1 MPAQGNVSNL
11 KPVQSKEEARERG
24 RLGGIKSGIAKRAKK
39 NLQQL
44 AKTILETQVNDDKA
58 KGFLH
63 SFGLDEQDQNYQA
76 LMIAKLLN
84 KALKE
89 TDVKA
94 IQTLTTL
101 AGFDG
106 GTLSLAEDTSVETI
120 DAYQKIYIPNNGR
133 DSYDSPYLSPQPG
146 PQTAFMCSPADIII
160 YGGAAGGGKG
170 SPFDELILTPNGYKY
185 NGLLQIGDDVCTP
198 FGTTSKVIGLF
209 PLGKRKVYNVT
220 FIDGASVRVT
230 GDHLWYSKKA
240 KDCSN
245 KWRNRTT
252 DELIELISKGH
263 NILIPLCKPVEFKAR
278 KSLTIKPYTLGVLL
292 GDGSLTA
299 FPCSVTKND
308 NEIFAYIKDDGYDTK
323 VLQTK
328 DRCHTEA
335 IYLSPNERQWLKD
348 IKLNV
353 KSAFK
358 FIPEEYKYASVN
370 ERFSLLQGL
379 MDTDGYADDRGHCT
393 YATTSKRLAE
403 DVQWLCRSLGCK
415 ATITPKA
422 AGYRDKQGNKV
433 QCNISYEVYIQS
445 AHNEKLFRLER
456 KKARC
461 IGKQFNGGR
470 GNVNRRITSIEY
482 IGDDYCQ
489 CIKLEDNRGLY
500 ITKDFIV
507 THNTYA
513 LLMEGLRH
521 KDIAGFNGLV
531 LRKNYTQITSPGG
544 LWEAS
549 NKIYSQVQGAM
560 SKISPVH
567 HWTFAPSGANI
578 RFGHLA
584 SDKELSG
591 WQGSEI
597 CYLAFDELTH
607 FSRHQFLYML
617 SRNRSTCGIRPY
629 VRATCNPDSD
639 SWVAEFIS
647 WWINQDTGY
656 PIYERSGVIRYMCVV
671 NDTIFWGSNP
681 HELAQEHGVNV
692 EECKSVTFIASKLT
706 DNKVLMAKDPSYM
719 ANLKAL
725 AEIDKERLLYGN
737 WKIRPAAG
745 MYFKTEQFTFVDAV
759 PKNIVAYAR
768 SWDLAATEPTPLNPD
783 PDATAGVLM
792 GLLDDGRVIVLDV
805 KRKQIKANDA
815 RNLLRNMAAIDQA
828 KYKFVQIT
836 IPQDPG
842 QAGKAQAQSLVSML
856 AGYSVEI
863 VSPTGSKEVRA
874 TPFASQVQA
883 GNVLILK
890 GEWNDMYLSELES
903 FPESKHDDMV
913 DASSDAFNKLM
924 HATNWGGL
932 TS

>member
-1 MPAQGNVSNL
+1 MPARGNVSNL
-11 KPVQSKEEARERG
+11 RPVRSKDEARKRG
-24 RLGGIKSGIAKRAKK
+24 TVGGKKSGEIRRAKK
-39 NLQQL
+39 NLQQI
-44 AKTILETQVNDDKA
+44 AKTILESQVHDDKA
-58 KGFLH
+58 KSFLH
-63 SFGLDEQDQNYQA
+63 AFGLDEQDQNYQA

-89 TDVKA
+89 SDVNA
-94 IQTLTTL
+94 IRTLVTL
-101 AGFDG
+101 AGADG
-106 GTLSLAEDTSVETI
+106 GILSLAEDASVETI
-120 DAYQKIYIPNNGR
+120 DAYQSIYIPNNGR
-133 DSYDSPYLSPQPG
+133 DTFEPLYLTPQPG
-146 PQTAFMCSPADIII
+146 PQTAFMCSSADIVI
-160 YGGAAGGGKG
+160 YGGAAGGGK
-170 SPFDELILTPNGYKY
+170 
-185 NGLLQIGDDVCTP
+185 
-198 FGTTSKVIGLF
+198 
-209 PLGKRKVYNVT
+209 T
-220 FIDGASVRVT
+220 F
-230 GDHLWYSKKA
+230 
-240 KDCSN
+240 
-245 KWRNRTT
+245 
-252 DELIELISKGH
+252 
-263 NILIPLCKPVEFKAR
+263 
-278 KSLTIKPYTLGVLL
+278 
-292 GDGSLTA
+292 
-299 FPCSVTKND
+299 
-308 NEIFAYIKDDGYDTK
+308 
-323 VLQTK
+323 
-328 DRCHTEA
+328 
-335 IYLSPNERQWLKD
+335 
-348 IKLNV
+348 
-353 KSAFK
+353 
-358 FIPEEYKYASVN
+358 
-370 ERFSLLQGL
+370 
-379 MDTDGYADDRGHCT
+379 
-393 YATTSKRLAE
+393 
-403 DVQWLCRSLGCK
+403 
-415 ATITPKA
+415 
-422 AGYRDKQGNKV
+422 
-433 QCNISYEVYIQS
+433 
-445 AHNEKLFRLER
+445 
-456 KKARC
+456 
-461 IGKQFNGGR
+461 
-470 GNVNRRITSIEY
+470 
-482 IGDDYCQ
+482 
-489 CIKLEDNRGLY
+489 
-500 ITKDFIV
+500 
-507 THNTYA
+507 A
-513 LLMEGLRH
+513 LLLEGLRH
-521 KDIAGFNGLV
+521 KDIAGFSGV
-531 LRKNYTQITSPGG
+531 VFRKNYTQITASGG
-544 LWEAS
+544 LWDAA
-549 NKIYSQVQGAM
+549 NKIYGQVQGARP
-560 SKISPVH
+560 KKTPKL
-567 HWTFAPSGANI
+567 HWFFSPSGARI
-578 RFGHLA
+578 HFAHLER
-584 SDKELSG
+584 DEDLQG

-639 SWVAEFIS
+639 SWVADFIY

-656 PIYERSGVIRYMCVV
+656 PIYERSGVVRYMCVL
-671 NDTIFWGSNP
+671 NDTIYWGSNP
-681 HELAQEHGVNV
+681 HELAKEHGVNV

-745 MYFKTEQFTFVDAV
+745 MYFKTENFTFVDAV

-815 RNLLRNMAAIDQA
+815 RNLLRNMAAIDQG

-924 HATNWGGL
+924 NSRSWGGL

>member
-1 MPAQGNVSNL
+1 MPARGNVSNL

-39 NLQQL
+39 NLQQI
-44 AKTILETQVNDDKA
+44 AKTILETQVQGDNA

-63 SFGLDEQDQNYQA
+63 NFGLDEQDQNYQA

-89 TDVKA
+89 TDVRA
-94 IQTLTTL
+94 IQTLAAL

-133 DSYDSPYLSPQPG
+133 DSYNSPYLSPQPG
-146 PQTAFMCSPADIII
+146 PQTAFMCSPADIVIF
-160 YGGAAGGGKG
+160 GGAAGGGK
-170 SPFDELILTPNGYKY
+170 S
-185 NGLLQIGDDVCTP
+185 
-198 FGTTSKVIGLF
+198 
-209 PLGKRKVYNVT
+209 
-220 FIDGASVRVT
+220 
-230 GDHLWYSKKA
+230 W
-240 KDCSN
+240 
-245 KWRNRTT
+245 
-252 DELIELISKGH
+252 
-263 NILIPLCKPVEFKAR
+263 
-278 KSLTIKPYTLGVLL
+278 
-292 GDGSLTA
+292 
-299 FPCSVTKND
+299 
-308 NEIFAYIKDDGYDTK
+308 
-323 VLQTK
+323 
-328 DRCHTEA
+328 
-335 IYLSPNERQWLKD
+335 
-348 IKLNV
+348 
-353 KSAFK
+353 
-358 FIPEEYKYASVN
+358 
-370 ERFSLLQGL
+370 
-379 MDTDGYADDRGHCT
+379 
-393 YATTSKRLAE
+393 
-403 DVQWLCRSLGCK
+403 
-415 ATITPKA
+415 
-422 AGYRDKQGNKV
+422 
-433 QCNISYEVYIQS
+433 
-445 AHNEKLFRLER
+445 
-456 KKARC
+456 
-461 IGKQFNGGR
+461 
-470 GNVNRRITSIEY
+470 
-482 IGDDYCQ
+482 
-489 CIKLEDNRGLY
+489 
-500 ITKDFIV
+500 
-507 THNTYA
+507 A

-521 KDIAGFNGLV
+521 KDIAGFSGV
-531 LRKNYTQITSPGG
+531 VFRKNYTQITASGG
-544 LWEAS
+544 LWDAAS
-549 NKIYSQVQGAM
+549 KLYGQVQGAKPKKTPKLHWLFTPSNARIHFAHLEREENLM
-560 SKISPVH
+560 S
-567 HWTFAPSGANI
+567 
-578 RFGHLA
+578 
-584 SDKELSG
+584 
-591 WQGSEI
+591 WQGTEI

-639 SWVAEFIS
+639 SWVADFIS

-656 PIYERSGVIRYMCVV
+656 PIYERSGVVRYMCVL
-671 NDTIFWGSNP
+671 NDTIYWGSNP
-681 HELAQEHGVNV
+681 HELAKKHGVNV

-745 MYFKTEQFTFVDAV
+745 MYFKTENFTFVDAI

-792 GLLDDGRVIVLDV
+792 GLLDDGRVIVIDV

-856 AGYSVEI
+856 TGYSVEI

-924 HATNWGGL
+924 NSRSWGGL

>member
-1 MPAQGNVSNL
+1 MAVRGNPDKL
-11 KPVQSKEEARERG
+11 QPVQSKQEARERG
-24 RLGGIKSGIAKRAKK
+24 RQGGIKSGQVRRAKK
-39 NLQQL
+39 SLQQV
-44 AKTILETQVNDDKA
+44 ARTILEAKVTDSKTKA
-58 KGFLH
+58 VLQN
-63 SFGLDEQDQNYQA
+63 FGLGEEDQNYQA
-76 LMIAKLLN
+76 AMIAKLLA
-84 KALKE
+84 KALH
-89 TDVKA
+89 DGDANA
-94 IQTLTTL
+94 IRTLAQL

-133 DSYDSPYLSPQPG
+133 DSYNSPYLTPQPG
-146 PQTAFMCSPADIII
+146 PQTAFMCSPADIVI
-160 YGGAAGGGKG
+160 YGGAAGGGK
-170 SPFDELILTPNGYKY
+170 
-185 NGLLQIGDDVCTP
+185 
-198 FGTTSKVIGLF
+198 
-209 PLGKRKVYNVT
+209 
-220 FIDGASVRVT
+220 
-230 GDHLWYSKKA
+230 
-240 KDCSN
+240 
-245 KWRNRTT
+245 
-252 DELIELISKGH
+252 
-263 NILIPLCKPVEFKAR
+263 
-278 KSLTIKPYTLGVLL
+278 
-292 GDGSLTA
+292 
-299 FPCSVTKND
+299 
-308 NEIFAYIKDDGYDTK
+308 
-323 VLQTK
+323 
-328 DRCHTEA
+328 
-335 IYLSPNERQWLKD
+335 
-348 IKLNV
+348 
-353 KSAFK
+353 
-358 FIPEEYKYASVN
+358 
-370 ERFSLLQGL
+370 
-379 MDTDGYADDRGHCT
+379 
-393 YATTSKRLAE
+393 
-403 DVQWLCRSLGCK
+403 
-415 ATITPKA
+415 
-422 AGYRDKQGNKV
+422 
-433 QCNISYEVYIQS
+433 
-445 AHNEKLFRLER
+445 
-456 KKARC
+456 
-461 IGKQFNGGR
+461 
-470 GNVNRRITSIEY
+470 
-482 IGDDYCQ
+482 
-489 CIKLEDNRGLY
+489 
-500 ITKDFIV
+500 
-507 THNTYA
+507 TYA

-549 NKIYSQVQGAM
+549 NKIYSQVQGAI
-560 SKISPVH
+560 SKTSPVH
-567 HWTFAPSGANI
+567 HWTFALSGANI
-578 RFGHLA
+578 RFGHIA
-584 SDKELSG
+584 SDKDLSG

-617 SRNRSTCGIRPY
+617 SRNRSTCGVRPY

-671 NDTIFWGSNP
+671 NDTIYWGSNP

-745 MYFKTEQFTFVDAV
+745 MYFKTENFTFVDAV
-759 PKNIVAYAR
+759 PKNIIAYAR

-805 KRKQIKANDA
+805 KRKQIKANA
-815 RNLLRNMAAIDQA
+815 VRTLLRNMAAIDQG

-890 GEWNDMYLSELES
+890 GEWNDMYMSELES

-932 TS
+932 TT

>member
-133 DSYDSPYLSPQPG
+133 DSYETAYLSPQPG
-146 PQTAFMCSPADIII
+146 PQTMFMCSAADIII
-160 YGGAAGGGKG
+160 YGGAAGGGK
-170 SPFDELILTPNGYKY
+170 
-185 NGLLQIGDDVCTP
+185 
-198 FGTTSKVIGLF
+198 
-209 PLGKRKVYNVT
+209 
-220 FIDGASVRVT
+220 
-230 GDHLWYSKKA
+230 
-240 KDCSN
+240 
-245 KWRNRTT
+245 
-252 DELIELISKGH
+252 
-263 NILIPLCKPVEFKAR
+263 
-278 KSLTIKPYTLGVLL
+278 
-292 GDGSLTA
+292 
-299 FPCSVTKND
+299 
-308 NEIFAYIKDDGYDTK
+308 
-323 VLQTK
+323 
-328 DRCHTEA
+328 
-335 IYLSPNERQWLKD
+335 
-348 IKLNV
+348 
-353 KSAFK
+353 
-358 FIPEEYKYASVN
+358 
-370 ERFSLLQGL
+370 
-379 MDTDGYADDRGHCT
+379 
-393 YATTSKRLAE
+393 
-403 DVQWLCRSLGCK
+403 
-415 ATITPKA
+415 
-422 AGYRDKQGNKV
+422 
-433 QCNISYEVYIQS
+433 
-445 AHNEKLFRLER
+445 
-456 KKARC
+456 
-461 IGKQFNGGR
+461 
-470 GNVNRRITSIEY
+470 
-482 IGDDYCQ
+482 
-489 CIKLEDNRGLY
+489 
-500 ITKDFIV
+500 
-507 THNTYA
+507 TYA

-521 KDIAGFNGLV
+521 KDIAGFNGLI

-560 SKISPVH
+560 SKMSPVH
-567 HWTFAPSGANI
+567 HWIFAPSGANI

-584 SDKELSG
+584 SDKDLSG

-639 SWVAEFIS
+639 SWVADFIS

-671 NDTIFWGSNP
+671 NDTIYWGSNP

-706 DNKVLMAKDPSYM
+706 DNKILMVKDPSYM

-890 GEWNDMYLSELES
+890 GKWNDMYLSELES

-932 TS
+932 TT

>member
-1 MPAQGNVSNL
+1 MPARGNVSNL
-11 KPVQSKEEARERG
+11 RPVRSKDEARKRG
-24 RLGGIKSGIAKRAKK
+24 TVGGKKSGEIRRAKK
-39 NLQQL
+39 NLQQI
-44 AKTILETQVNDDKA
+44 AKTILESQVHDDKA
-58 KGFLH
+58 KSFLH
-63 SFGLDEQDQNYQA
+63 AFGLDEQDQNYQA

-89 TDVKA
+89 SDVNA
-94 IQTLTTL
+94 IRTLATL
-101 AGFDG
+101 AGADG
-106 GTLSLAEDTSVETI
+106 GILSLAEDASVETI
-120 DAYQKIYIPNNGR
+120 DAYQSIYIPNNGR
-133 DSYDSPYLSPQPG
+133 DTFEPLYLTPQPG
-146 PQTAFMCSPADIII
+146 PQTAFMCSSADIVI
-160 YGGAAGGGKG
+160 YGGAAGGGK
-170 SPFDELILTPNGYKY
+170 
-185 NGLLQIGDDVCTP
+185 
-198 FGTTSKVIGLF
+198 
-209 PLGKRKVYNVT
+209 T
-220 FIDGASVRVT
+220 F
-230 GDHLWYSKKA
+230 
-240 KDCSN
+240 
-245 KWRNRTT
+245 
-252 DELIELISKGH
+252 
-263 NILIPLCKPVEFKAR
+263 
-278 KSLTIKPYTLGVLL
+278 
-292 GDGSLTA
+292 
-299 FPCSVTKND
+299 
-308 NEIFAYIKDDGYDTK
+308 
-323 VLQTK
+323 
-328 DRCHTEA
+328 
-335 IYLSPNERQWLKD
+335 
-348 IKLNV
+348 
-353 KSAFK
+353 
-358 FIPEEYKYASVN
+358 
-370 ERFSLLQGL
+370 
-379 MDTDGYADDRGHCT
+379 
-393 YATTSKRLAE
+393 
-403 DVQWLCRSLGCK
+403 
-415 ATITPKA
+415 
-422 AGYRDKQGNKV
+422 
-433 QCNISYEVYIQS
+433 
-445 AHNEKLFRLER
+445 
-456 KKARC
+456 
-461 IGKQFNGGR
+461 
-470 GNVNRRITSIEY
+470 
-482 IGDDYCQ
+482 
-489 CIKLEDNRGLY
+489 
-500 ITKDFIV
+500 
-507 THNTYA
+507 A
-513 LLMEGLRH
+513 LLLEGLRH
-521 KDIAGFNGLV
+521 KDIAGFSGV
-531 LRKNYTQITSPGG
+531 VFRKNYTQITASGG
-544 LWEAS
+544 LRDAA
-549 NKIYSQVQGAM
+549 NKIYGQVQGA
-560 SKISPVH
+560 KPKKTPKL
-567 HWTFAPSGANI
+567 HWFFSPSGARI
-578 RFGHLA
+578 HFAHLER
-584 SDKELSG
+584 DEDLQG

-639 SWVAEFIS
+639 SWVADFIS

-656 PIYERSGVIRYMCVV
+656 PIYERSGVVRYMCVL
-671 NDTIFWGSNP
+671 NDTIYWGSNP
-681 HELAQEHGVNV
+681 HELAKEYGVNV

-745 MYFKTEQFTFVDAV
+745 MYFKTENFTFVDAV

-815 RNLLRNMAAIDQA
+815 RNLLRNMAAIDQG

-924 HATNWGGL
+924 NSRSWGGL

>member
-1 MPAQGNVSNL
+1 MPARGNVSNL
-11 KPVQSKEEARERG
+11 RPVRSKDEARKRG
-24 RLGGIKSGIAKRAKK
+24 TIGGKKSGEIRRAKK
-39 NLQQL
+39 NLQQI
-44 AKTILETQVNDDKA
+44 AKTILESQVHDDKA
-58 KGFLH
+58 KNFLH
-63 SFGLDEQDQNYQA
+63 AFGLDEQDQNYQA

-89 TDVKA
+89 SDVNA
-94 IQTLTTL
+94 IRTLATL
-101 AGFDG
+101 AGADG
-106 GTLSLAEDTSVETI
+106 GILSLAEDASVETI
-120 DAYQKIYIPNNGR
+120 DAYQSIYIPNNGR
-133 DSYDSPYLSPQPG
+133 DTFEPLYLTPQPG
-146 PQTAFMCSPADIII
+146 PQTAFMCSSADIVI
-160 YGGAAGGGKG
+160 YGGAAGGGK
-170 SPFDELILTPNGYKY
+170 
-185 NGLLQIGDDVCTP
+185 
-198 FGTTSKVIGLF
+198 
-209 PLGKRKVYNVT
+209 T
-220 FIDGASVRVT
+220 F
-230 GDHLWYSKKA
+230 
-240 KDCSN
+240 
-245 KWRNRTT
+245 
-252 DELIELISKGH
+252 
-263 NILIPLCKPVEFKAR
+263 
-278 KSLTIKPYTLGVLL
+278 
-292 GDGSLTA
+292 
-299 FPCSVTKND
+299 
-308 NEIFAYIKDDGYDTK
+308 
-323 VLQTK
+323 
-328 DRCHTEA
+328 
-335 IYLSPNERQWLKD
+335 
-348 IKLNV
+348 
-353 KSAFK
+353 
-358 FIPEEYKYASVN
+358 
-370 ERFSLLQGL
+370 
-379 MDTDGYADDRGHCT
+379 
-393 YATTSKRLAE
+393 
-403 DVQWLCRSLGCK
+403 
-415 ATITPKA
+415 
-422 AGYRDKQGNKV
+422 
-433 QCNISYEVYIQS
+433 
-445 AHNEKLFRLER
+445 
-456 KKARC
+456 
-461 IGKQFNGGR
+461 
-470 GNVNRRITSIEY
+470 
-482 IGDDYCQ
+482 
-489 CIKLEDNRGLY
+489 
-500 ITKDFIV
+500 
-507 THNTYA
+507 A
-513 LLMEGLRH
+513 LLLEGLRH
-521 KDIAGFNGLV
+521 KDIAGFSGV
-531 LRKNYTQITSPGG
+531 VFRKNYTQITASGG
-544 LWEAS
+544 LWDAA
-549 NKIYSQVQGAM
+549 NKIYGQVQGA
-560 SKISPVH
+560 KPKKTPKL
-567 HWTFAPSGANI
+567 HWFFSPSGARI
-578 RFGHLA
+578 HFAHLER
-584 SDKELSG
+584 DEDLQG

-639 SWVAEFIS
+639 SWVANFIS

-656 PIYERSGVIRYMCVV
+656 PIYERSGVVRYMCVL
-671 NDTIFWGSNP
+671 NDTIYWGSNP
-681 HELAQEHGVNV
+681 HELAKEYGVNV

-745 MYFKTEQFTFVDAV
+745 MYFKTENFTFADAV

-815 RNLLRNMAAIDQA
+815 RNLLRNMAAIDQG

-924 HATNWGGL
+924 NSRSWGGL

>member
-1 MPAQGNVSNL
+1 MTGRGNADKL
-11 KPVQSKEEARERG
+11 QPVRSKHEASERG
-24 RLGGIKSGIAKRAKK
+24 RIGGIKSGEARRAKK
-39 NLQQL
+39 SLQQL
-44 AKTILETQVNDDKA
+44 AKSILETQVNDDKA

-146 PQTAFMCSPADIII
+146 PQTAFMCSPADIVIF
-160 YGGAAGGGKG
+160 GGAAGGGK
-170 SPFDELILTPNGYKY
+170 S
-185 NGLLQIGDDVCTP
+185 
-198 FGTTSKVIGLF
+198 
-209 PLGKRKVYNVT
+209 
-220 FIDGASVRVT
+220 
-230 GDHLWYSKKA
+230 
-240 KDCSN
+240 
-245 KWRNRTT
+245 
-252 DELIELISKGH
+252 
-263 NILIPLCKPVEFKAR
+263 
-278 KSLTIKPYTLGVLL
+278 
-292 GDGSLTA
+292 
-299 FPCSVTKND
+299 
-308 NEIFAYIKDDGYDTK
+308 
-323 VLQTK
+323 
-328 DRCHTEA
+328 
-335 IYLSPNERQWLKD
+335 
-348 IKLNV
+348 
-353 KSAFK
+353 
-358 FIPEEYKYASVN
+358 
-370 ERFSLLQGL
+370 
-379 MDTDGYADDRGHCT
+379 
-393 YATTSKRLAE
+393 
-403 DVQWLCRSLGCK
+403 
-415 ATITPKA
+415 
-422 AGYRDKQGNKV
+422 
-433 QCNISYEVYIQS
+433 
-445 AHNEKLFRLER
+445 
-456 KKARC
+456 
-461 IGKQFNGGR
+461 
-470 GNVNRRITSIEY
+470 
-482 IGDDYCQ
+482 
-489 CIKLEDNRGLY
+489 
-500 ITKDFIV
+500 
-507 THNTYA
+507 YA

-521 KDIAGFNGLV
+521 KDIAGFSGV
-531 LRKNYTQITSPGG
+531 VFRKNYTQITASGG
-544 LWEAS
+544 LWDAAS
-549 NKIYSQVQGAM
+549 KLYSQVQGAKPKKTPKLHWLFTPSNARMHFAHLEREEDLM
-560 SKISPVH
+560 S
-567 HWTFAPSGANI
+567 
-578 RFGHLA
+578 
-584 SDKELSG
+584 
-591 WQGSEI
+591 WQGTEI

-639 SWVAEFIS
+639 SWVADFIS

-671 NDTIFWGSNP
+671 NDTIYWGSNP

-706 DNKVLMAKDPSYM
+706 DNKILMVKDPSYM

-759 PKNIVAYAR
+759 PKNIVTYAR

-932 TS
+932 TT

>member
-106 GTLSLAEDTSVETI
+106 GTLPLAEDTSVETI

-133 DSYDSPYLSPQPG
+133 DSYDSPYLTPQPG
-146 PQTAFMCSPADIII
+146 PQTAFMCSPADIVI
-160 YGGAAGGGKG
+160 YGGAAGGGK
-170 SPFDELILTPNGYKY
+170 S
-185 NGLLQIGDDVCTP
+185 
-198 FGTTSKVIGLF
+198 
-209 PLGKRKVYNVT
+209 
-220 FIDGASVRVT
+220 
-230 GDHLWYSKKA
+230 W
-240 KDCSN
+240 
-245 KWRNRTT
+245 
-252 DELIELISKGH
+252 
-263 NILIPLCKPVEFKAR
+263 
-278 KSLTIKPYTLGVLL
+278 
-292 GDGSLTA
+292 
-299 FPCSVTKND
+299 
-308 NEIFAYIKDDGYDTK
+308 
-323 VLQTK
+323 
-328 DRCHTEA
+328 
-335 IYLSPNERQWLKD
+335 
-348 IKLNV
+348 
-353 KSAFK
+353 
-358 FIPEEYKYASVN
+358 
-370 ERFSLLQGL
+370 
-379 MDTDGYADDRGHCT
+379 
-393 YATTSKRLAE
+393 
-403 DVQWLCRSLGCK
+403 
-415 ATITPKA
+415 
-422 AGYRDKQGNKV
+422 
-433 QCNISYEVYIQS
+433 
-445 AHNEKLFRLER
+445 
-456 KKARC
+456 
-461 IGKQFNGGR
+461 
-470 GNVNRRITSIEY
+470 
-482 IGDDYCQ
+482 
-489 CIKLEDNRGLY
+489 
-500 ITKDFIV
+500 
-507 THNTYA
+507 A

-521 KDIAGFNGLV
+521 KDIAGFNGV
-531 LRKNYTQITSPGG
+531 IFRKNYTQITASGG

-549 NKIYSQVQGAM
+549 QKIYGLVQGANAKKTPKLHWYFTPSNARINFAHLEREEDLM
-560 SKISPVH
+560 S
-567 HWTFAPSGANI
+567 
-578 RFGHLA
+578 
-584 SDKELSG
+584 
-591 WQGSEI
+591 WQGTEI

-639 SWVAEFIS
+639 SWVADFIS

-656 PIYERSGVIRYMCVV
+656 PIYERSGVVRYMCVV

-725 AEIDKERLLYGN
+725 AEVDKERLLYGN

-745 MYFKTEQFTFVDAV
+745 MYFKTENFTFVDAV

-815 RNLLRNMAAIDQA
+815 RNLLRNMAAIDQG

-932 TS
+932 TT

>member
-1 MPAQGNVSNL
+1 MTGRGNADKL
-11 KPVQSKEEARERG
+11 QPVRSKHEASERG
-24 RLGGIKSGIAKRAKK
+24 RIGGIKSGEARRAKK
-39 NLQQL
+39 SLQQL
-44 AKTILETQVNDDKA
+44 AKSILETQVNDDKA

-106 GTLSLAEDTSVETI
+106 GTLPLAEDTSVETI

-133 DSYDSPYLSPQPG
+133 DSYDSPYLTPQPG
-146 PQTAFMCSPADIII
+146 PQTAFMCSPADIVIF
-160 YGGAAGGGKG
+160 GGAAGGGK
-170 SPFDELILTPNGYKY
+170 S
-185 NGLLQIGDDVCTP
+185 
-198 FGTTSKVIGLF
+198 
-209 PLGKRKVYNVT
+209 
-220 FIDGASVRVT
+220 
-230 GDHLWYSKKA
+230 
-240 KDCSN
+240 
-245 KWRNRTT
+245 
-252 DELIELISKGH
+252 
-263 NILIPLCKPVEFKAR
+263 
-278 KSLTIKPYTLGVLL
+278 
-292 GDGSLTA
+292 
-299 FPCSVTKND
+299 
-308 NEIFAYIKDDGYDTK
+308 
-323 VLQTK
+323 
-328 DRCHTEA
+328 
-335 IYLSPNERQWLKD
+335 
-348 IKLNV
+348 
-353 KSAFK
+353 
-358 FIPEEYKYASVN
+358 
-370 ERFSLLQGL
+370 
-379 MDTDGYADDRGHCT
+379 
-393 YATTSKRLAE
+393 
-403 DVQWLCRSLGCK
+403 
-415 ATITPKA
+415 
-422 AGYRDKQGNKV
+422 
-433 QCNISYEVYIQS
+433 
-445 AHNEKLFRLER
+445 
-456 KKARC
+456 
-461 IGKQFNGGR
+461 
-470 GNVNRRITSIEY
+470 
-482 IGDDYCQ
+482 
-489 CIKLEDNRGLY
+489 
-500 ITKDFIV
+500 
-507 THNTYA
+507 YA

-521 KDIAGFNGLV
+521 KDIAGFSGV
-531 LRKNYTQITSPGG
+531 VFRKNYTQITASGG
-544 LWEAS
+544 LWDAAS
-549 NKIYSQVQGAM
+549 KLYSQVQGAKPKKTPKLHWLFTPSNARMHFAHLEREEDLM
-560 SKISPVH
+560 S
-567 HWTFAPSGANI
+567 
-578 RFGHLA
+578 
-584 SDKELSG
+584 
-591 WQGSEI
+591 WQGTEI

-639 SWVAEFIS
+639 SWVADFIS

-681 HELAQEHGVNV
+681 HELAQEHRVNV

-745 MYFKTEQFTFVDAV
+745 MYFKTEQFTFVDTV

-932 TS
+932 TT

>member
-11 KPVQSKEEARERG
+11 QPVRTKEEARERG
-24 RLGGIKSGIAKRAKK
+24 RIGGIKSGEAKRAKK
-39 NLQQL
+39 NLQQI
-44 AKTILETQVNDDKA
+44 AKTILEAQV
-58 KGFLH
+58 KGKDAQQFLH
-63 SFGLDEQDQNYQA
+63 NFGLDEQDSNYQA

-84 KALKE
+84 KALTE
-89 TDVKA
+89 TDVNA
-94 IQTLTTL
+94 IRTL
-101 AGFDG
+101 AQIAGIDG
-106 GTLSLAEDTSVETI
+106 GTVSLADDTSVDTI
-120 DAYQKIYIPNNGR
+120 DIYQKIYIPNNGR
-133 DSYDSPYLSPQPG
+133 DSYETAYLSPQPG
-146 PQTAFMCSPADIII
+146 PQTMFMCSSADIII
-160 YGGAAGGGKG
+160 YGGAAGGGK
-170 SPFDELILTPNGYKY
+170 
-185 NGLLQIGDDVCTP
+185 
-198 FGTTSKVIGLF
+198 
-209 PLGKRKVYNVT
+209 
-220 FIDGASVRVT
+220 
-230 GDHLWYSKKA
+230 
-240 KDCSN
+240 
-245 KWRNRTT
+245 
-252 DELIELISKGH
+252 
-263 NILIPLCKPVEFKAR
+263 
-278 KSLTIKPYTLGVLL
+278 
-292 GDGSLTA
+292 
-299 FPCSVTKND
+299 
-308 NEIFAYIKDDGYDTK
+308 
-323 VLQTK
+323 
-328 DRCHTEA
+328 
-335 IYLSPNERQWLKD
+335 
-348 IKLNV
+348 
-353 KSAFK
+353 
-358 FIPEEYKYASVN
+358 
-370 ERFSLLQGL
+370 
-379 MDTDGYADDRGHCT
+379 
-393 YATTSKRLAE
+393 
-403 DVQWLCRSLGCK
+403 
-415 ATITPKA
+415 
-422 AGYRDKQGNKV
+422 
-433 QCNISYEVYIQS
+433 
-445 AHNEKLFRLER
+445 
-456 KKARC
+456 
-461 IGKQFNGGR
+461 
-470 GNVNRRITSIEY
+470 
-482 IGDDYCQ
+482 
-489 CIKLEDNRGLY
+489 
-500 ITKDFIV
+500 
-507 THNTYA
+507 TYA

-549 NKIYSQVQGAM
+549 NKIYSRVQGAS
-560 SKISPVH
+560 SKMSPVH

-584 SDKELSG
+584 SDKDLSG

-639 SWVAEFIS
+639 SWVADFIS
-647 WWINQDTGY
+647 WWINQETGY
-656 PIYERSGVIRYMCVV
+656 PIYERSGVVRYMCVL
-671 NDTIFWGSNP
+671 NDTIYWGSNP
-681 HELAQEHGVNV
+681 HELAKEYGVNV

-725 AEIDKERLLYGN
+725 VEIDKERLLYGN

-745 MYFKTEQFTFVDAV
+745 MYFKTENFTFVDAV

-815 RNLLRNMAAIDQA
+815 RNLLRNMAAIDQG

-924 HATNWGGL
+924 NSRSWGGL

>member
-11 KPVQSKEEARERG
+11 QPVRTKEEARERG
-24 RLGGIKSGIAKRAKK
+24 RIGGIKSGEAKRAKK
-39 NLQQL
+39 NLQQI
-44 AKTILETQVNDDKA
+44 AKTILEAQVHDDKA
-58 KGFLH
+58 KSFLH
-63 SFGLDEQDQNYQA
+63 AFGLDEQDQNYQA

-89 TDVKA
+89 SDVNA
-94 IQTLTTL
+94 IRTLATL
-101 AGFDG
+101 AGADG
-106 GTLSLAEDTSVETI
+106 GILSLAEDASVETI
-120 DAYQKIYIPNNGR
+120 DAYQSIYIPNNGR
-133 DSYDSPYLSPQPG
+133 DTFEPLYLTPQPG
-146 PQTAFMCSPADIII
+146 PQTAFMCSSADIVI
-160 YGGAAGGGKG
+160 YGGAAGGGK
-170 SPFDELILTPNGYKY
+170 
-185 NGLLQIGDDVCTP
+185 
-198 FGTTSKVIGLF
+198 
-209 PLGKRKVYNVT
+209 T
-220 FIDGASVRVT
+220 F
-230 GDHLWYSKKA
+230 
-240 KDCSN
+240 
-245 KWRNRTT
+245 
-252 DELIELISKGH
+252 
-263 NILIPLCKPVEFKAR
+263 
-278 KSLTIKPYTLGVLL
+278 
-292 GDGSLTA
+292 
-299 FPCSVTKND
+299 
-308 NEIFAYIKDDGYDTK
+308 
-323 VLQTK
+323 
-328 DRCHTEA
+328 
-335 IYLSPNERQWLKD
+335 
-348 IKLNV
+348 
-353 KSAFK
+353 
-358 FIPEEYKYASVN
+358 
-370 ERFSLLQGL
+370 
-379 MDTDGYADDRGHCT
+379 
-393 YATTSKRLAE
+393 
-403 DVQWLCRSLGCK
+403 
-415 ATITPKA
+415 
-422 AGYRDKQGNKV
+422 
-433 QCNISYEVYIQS
+433 
-445 AHNEKLFRLER
+445 
-456 KKARC
+456 
-461 IGKQFNGGR
+461 
-470 GNVNRRITSIEY
+470 
-482 IGDDYCQ
+482 
-489 CIKLEDNRGLY
+489 
-500 ITKDFIV
+500 
-507 THNTYA
+507 A
-513 LLMEGLRH
+513 LLLEGLRH
-521 KDIAGFNGLV
+521 KDIAGFSGV
-531 LRKNYTQITSPGG
+531 VFRKNYTQITASGG
-544 LWEAS
+544 LWDAA
-549 NKIYSQVQGAM
+549 NKIYGQVQGARP
-560 SKISPVH
+560 KKTPKL
-567 HWTFAPSGANI
+567 HWFFSPSGARI
-578 RFGHLA
+578 HFAHLER
-584 SDKELSG
+584 DEDLQG

-639 SWVAEFIS
+639 SWVADFIS

-656 PIYERSGVIRYMCVV
+656 PIYERSGVVRYMCVL
-671 NDTIFWGSNP
+671 NDTIYWGSNP
-681 HELAQEHGVNV
+681 HELAKEHGVNV

-745 MYFKTEQFTFVDAV
+745 MYFKTENFTFVDAV

-815 RNLLRNMAAIDQA
+815 RNLLRNMAAIDQG

-924 HATNWGGL
+924 NSRSWGGL

>member
-58 KGFLH
+58 KNFLH
-63 SFGLDEQDQNYQA
+63 AFGLDEQDQNYQA

-101 AGFDG
+101 AGVDG
-106 GTLSLAEDTSVETI
+106 GTLSLAEDASVETI

-133 DSYDSPYLSPQPG
+133 DSYDSPYLTPQPG
-146 PQTAFMCSPADIII
+146 PQTAFMCSPADIVI
-160 YGGAAGGGKG
+160 YGGAAGGGK
-170 SPFDELILTPNGYKY
+170 S
-185 NGLLQIGDDVCTP
+185 
-198 FGTTSKVIGLF
+198 
-209 PLGKRKVYNVT
+209 
-220 FIDGASVRVT
+220 
-230 GDHLWYSKKA
+230 W
-240 KDCSN
+240 
-245 KWRNRTT
+245 
-252 DELIELISKGH
+252 
-263 NILIPLCKPVEFKAR
+263 
-278 KSLTIKPYTLGVLL
+278 
-292 GDGSLTA
+292 
-299 FPCSVTKND
+299 
-308 NEIFAYIKDDGYDTK
+308 
-323 VLQTK
+323 
-328 DRCHTEA
+328 
-335 IYLSPNERQWLKD
+335 
-348 IKLNV
+348 
-353 KSAFK
+353 
-358 FIPEEYKYASVN
+358 
-370 ERFSLLQGL
+370 
-379 MDTDGYADDRGHCT
+379 
-393 YATTSKRLAE
+393 
-403 DVQWLCRSLGCK
+403 
-415 ATITPKA
+415 
-422 AGYRDKQGNKV
+422 
-433 QCNISYEVYIQS
+433 
-445 AHNEKLFRLER
+445 
-456 KKARC
+456 
-461 IGKQFNGGR
+461 
-470 GNVNRRITSIEY
+470 
-482 IGDDYCQ
+482 
-489 CIKLEDNRGLY
+489 
-500 ITKDFIV
+500 
-507 THNTYA
+507 A

-521 KDIAGFNGLV
+521 KDIAGFNGV
-531 LRKNYTQITSPGG
+531 IFRKNYTQITASGG

-549 NKIYSQVQGAM
+549 QKIYGLVQGANAKKTPKLHWYFTPSNARINFAHLEREEDLM
-560 SKISPVH
+560 S
-567 HWTFAPSGANI
+567 
-578 RFGHLA
+578 
-584 SDKELSG
+584 
-591 WQGSEI
+591 WQGTEI

-639 SWVAEFIS
+639 SWVADFIS

-656 PIYERSGVIRYMCVV
+656 PIYERSGVVRYMCVV

-725 AEIDKERLLYGN
+725 AEVDKERLLYGN

-745 MYFKTEQFTFVDAV
+745 MYFKTEQFIFVDVV

-815 RNLLRNMAAIDQA
+815 RNLLRNMAAIDQG

-890 GEWNDMYLSELES
+890 GKWNDMYLSELES

-932 TS
+932 TT

>member
-89 TDVKA
+89 TDVRA

-101 AGFDG
+101 AGLDG

-146 PQTAFMCSPADIII
+146 PQTAFMCSPADIVIF
-160 YGGAAGGGKG
+160 GGAAGGGK
-170 SPFDELILTPNGYKY
+170 S
-185 NGLLQIGDDVCTP
+185 
-198 FGTTSKVIGLF
+198 
-209 PLGKRKVYNVT
+209 
-220 FIDGASVRVT
+220 
-230 GDHLWYSKKA
+230 
-240 KDCSN
+240 
-245 KWRNRTT
+245 
-252 DELIELISKGH
+252 
-263 NILIPLCKPVEFKAR
+263 
-278 KSLTIKPYTLGVLL
+278 
-292 GDGSLTA
+292 
-299 FPCSVTKND
+299 
-308 NEIFAYIKDDGYDTK
+308 
-323 VLQTK
+323 
-328 DRCHTEA
+328 
-335 IYLSPNERQWLKD
+335 
-348 IKLNV
+348 
-353 KSAFK
+353 
-358 FIPEEYKYASVN
+358 
-370 ERFSLLQGL
+370 
-379 MDTDGYADDRGHCT
+379 
-393 YATTSKRLAE
+393 
-403 DVQWLCRSLGCK
+403 
-415 ATITPKA
+415 
-422 AGYRDKQGNKV
+422 
-433 QCNISYEVYIQS
+433 
-445 AHNEKLFRLER
+445 
-456 KKARC
+456 
-461 IGKQFNGGR
+461 
-470 GNVNRRITSIEY
+470 
-482 IGDDYCQ
+482 
-489 CIKLEDNRGLY
+489 
-500 ITKDFIV
+500 
-507 THNTYA
+507 YA

-521 KDIAGFNGLV
+521 KDIAGFSGV
-531 LRKNYTQITSPGG
+531 VFRKNYTQITASGG
-544 LWEAS
+544 LWDAAS
-549 NKIYSQVQGAM
+549 KLYSQVQGAKPKKTPKLHWLFSPSNARMHFAHLEREEDLM
-560 SKISPVH
+560 S
-567 HWTFAPSGANI
+567 
-578 RFGHLA
+578 
-584 SDKELSG
+584 
-591 WQGSEI
+591 WQGTEI

-671 NDTIFWGSNP
+671 NDTIYWGSNP

-759 PKNIVAYAR
+759 PKNIIAYAR

-815 RNLLRNMAAIDQA
+815 RNLLRNMAAIDQG

-890 GEWNDMYLSELES
+890 GEWNDMYLAELES

-932 TS
+932 TT

>member
-1 MPAQGNVSNL
+1 MVVRGNPN
-11 KPVQSKEEARERG
+11 KIQPIRTTQEARERG
-24 RLGGIKSGIAKRAKK
+24 RNGGIKSGIARRAKK
-39 NLQQL
+39 SLQQL

-63 SFGLDEQDQNYQA
+63 NFGLDEQDQNYQA

-146 PQTAFMCSPADIII
+146 PQTMFMCSSADIII
-160 YGGAAGGGKG
+160 YGGAAGGGK
-170 SPFDELILTPNGYKY
+170 
-185 NGLLQIGDDVCTP
+185 
-198 FGTTSKVIGLF
+198 
-209 PLGKRKVYNVT
+209 
-220 FIDGASVRVT
+220 
-230 GDHLWYSKKA
+230 
-240 KDCSN
+240 
-245 KWRNRTT
+245 
-252 DELIELISKGH
+252 
-263 NILIPLCKPVEFKAR
+263 
-278 KSLTIKPYTLGVLL
+278 
-292 GDGSLTA
+292 
-299 FPCSVTKND
+299 
-308 NEIFAYIKDDGYDTK
+308 
-323 VLQTK
+323 
-328 DRCHTEA
+328 
-335 IYLSPNERQWLKD
+335 
-348 IKLNV
+348 
-353 KSAFK
+353 
-358 FIPEEYKYASVN
+358 
-370 ERFSLLQGL
+370 
-379 MDTDGYADDRGHCT
+379 
-393 YATTSKRLAE
+393 
-403 DVQWLCRSLGCK
+403 
-415 ATITPKA
+415 
-422 AGYRDKQGNKV
+422 
-433 QCNISYEVYIQS
+433 
-445 AHNEKLFRLER
+445 
-456 KKARC
+456 
-461 IGKQFNGGR
+461 
-470 GNVNRRITSIEY
+470 
-482 IGDDYCQ
+482 
-489 CIKLEDNRGLY
+489 
-500 ITKDFIV
+500 
-507 THNTYA
+507 TYA

-531 LRKNYTQITSPGG
+531 LRKNYKQITSPGG

-584 SDKELSG
+584 SDGDLSG

-671 NDTIFWGSNP
+671 NDTIYWGRNP

-745 MYFKTEQFTFVDAV
+745 MYFKTEQFTFVNAI
-759 PKNIVAYAR
+759 PKNIIAYAR

-932 TS
+932 TT

>member
-1 MPAQGNVSNL
+1 MVVRGNPN
-11 KPVQSKEEARERG
+11 KIQPIRTTQEARERG
-24 RLGGIKSGIAKRAKK
+24 KNGGIKSGIARRAKK
-39 NLQQL
+39 SLQQL
-44 AKTILETQVNDDKA
+44 AKSILETQVNDDKA

-106 GTLSLAEDTSVETI
+106 GTLPLAEDTSVETI

-133 DSYDSPYLSPQPG
+133 DSYDSPYLTPQPG
-146 PQTAFMCSPADIII
+146 PQTAFMCSPADIVI
-160 YGGAAGGGKG
+160 YGGAAGGGK
-170 SPFDELILTPNGYKY
+170 S
-185 NGLLQIGDDVCTP
+185 
-198 FGTTSKVIGLF
+198 
-209 PLGKRKVYNVT
+209 
-220 FIDGASVRVT
+220 
-230 GDHLWYSKKA
+230 W
-240 KDCSN
+240 
-245 KWRNRTT
+245 
-252 DELIELISKGH
+252 
-263 NILIPLCKPVEFKAR
+263 
-278 KSLTIKPYTLGVLL
+278 
-292 GDGSLTA
+292 
-299 FPCSVTKND
+299 
-308 NEIFAYIKDDGYDTK
+308 
-323 VLQTK
+323 
-328 DRCHTEA
+328 
-335 IYLSPNERQWLKD
+335 
-348 IKLNV
+348 
-353 KSAFK
+353 
-358 FIPEEYKYASVN
+358 
-370 ERFSLLQGL
+370 
-379 MDTDGYADDRGHCT
+379 
-393 YATTSKRLAE
+393 
-403 DVQWLCRSLGCK
+403 
-415 ATITPKA
+415 
-422 AGYRDKQGNKV
+422 
-433 QCNISYEVYIQS
+433 
-445 AHNEKLFRLER
+445 
-456 KKARC
+456 
-461 IGKQFNGGR
+461 
-470 GNVNRRITSIEY
+470 
-482 IGDDYCQ
+482 
-489 CIKLEDNRGLY
+489 
-500 ITKDFIV
+500 
-507 THNTYA
+507 A

-521 KDIAGFNGLV
+521 KDIAGFNGV
-531 LRKNYTQITSPGG
+531 IFRKNYTQITASGG

-549 NKIYSQVQGAM
+549 QKIYGLVQGANAKKTPKLHWYFTPSNARINFAHLEREEDLM
-560 SKISPVH
+560 S
-567 HWTFAPSGANI
+567 
-578 RFGHLA
+578 
-584 SDKELSG
+584 
-591 WQGSEI
+591 WQGTEI

-617 SRNRSTCGIRPY
+617 SRNRSTCGVRPY

-639 SWVAEFIS
+639 SWVADFIS

-671 NDTIFWGSNP
+671 NDTIYWGSNP

-745 MYFKTEQFTFVDAV
+745 MYFKMEQFTFVDAV

-883 GNVLILK
+883 GNVIILK

-913 DASSDAFNKLM
+913 DGSSDAFNKLM

-932 TS
+932 TT

>member
-1 MPAQGNVSNL
+1 MVVRGNPN
-11 KPVQSKEEARERG
+11 KIQPIRTTQEARERG
-24 RLGGIKSGIAKRAKK
+24 RNGGIKSGIARRAKK
-39 NLQQL
+39 SLQQL

-63 SFGLDEQDQNYQA
+63 NFGLDEQDQNYQA

-89 TDVKA
+89 TDVRA

-133 DSYDSPYLSPQPG
+133 DSYDSPYLTPQPG
-146 PQTAFMCSPADIII
+146 PQTAFMCSPADIVIF
-160 YGGAAGGGKG
+160 GGAAGGGK
-170 SPFDELILTPNGYKY
+170 S
-185 NGLLQIGDDVCTP
+185 
-198 FGTTSKVIGLF
+198 
-209 PLGKRKVYNVT
+209 
-220 FIDGASVRVT
+220 
-230 GDHLWYSKKA
+230 
-240 KDCSN
+240 
-245 KWRNRTT
+245 
-252 DELIELISKGH
+252 
-263 NILIPLCKPVEFKAR
+263 
-278 KSLTIKPYTLGVLL
+278 
-292 GDGSLTA
+292 
-299 FPCSVTKND
+299 
-308 NEIFAYIKDDGYDTK
+308 
-323 VLQTK
+323 
-328 DRCHTEA
+328 
-335 IYLSPNERQWLKD
+335 
-348 IKLNV
+348 
-353 KSAFK
+353 
-358 FIPEEYKYASVN
+358 
-370 ERFSLLQGL
+370 
-379 MDTDGYADDRGHCT
+379 
-393 YATTSKRLAE
+393 
-403 DVQWLCRSLGCK
+403 
-415 ATITPKA
+415 
-422 AGYRDKQGNKV
+422 
-433 QCNISYEVYIQS
+433 
-445 AHNEKLFRLER
+445 
-456 KKARC
+456 
-461 IGKQFNGGR
+461 
-470 GNVNRRITSIEY
+470 
-482 IGDDYCQ
+482 
-489 CIKLEDNRGLY
+489 
-500 ITKDFIV
+500 
-507 THNTYA
+507 YA

-521 KDIAGFNGLV
+521 KDIAGFSGV
-531 LRKNYTQITSPGG
+531 VFRKNYTQITASGG
-544 LWEAS
+544 LWDAAG
-549 NKIYSQVQGAM
+549 KLYGQVQGAKPKKTPKLHWLFSPSNARIHFAHLEREEDLM
-560 SKISPVH
+560 S
-567 HWTFAPSGANI
+567 
-578 RFGHLA
+578 
-584 SDKELSG
+584 
-591 WQGSEI
+591 WQGTEI

-639 SWVAEFIS
+639 SWVADFIS

-656 PIYERSGVIRYMCVV
+656 PIYERSGVVRYMCVV

-725 AEIDKERLLYGN
+725 AEVDKERLLYGN

-745 MYFKTEQFTFVDAV
+745 MYFKTENFTFVDAV

-815 RNLLRNMAAIDQA
+815 RNLLRNMAAIDQG

-890 GEWNDMYLSELES
+890 GEWNDMYMSELES

-932 TS
+932 TT

>member
-1 MPAQGNVSNL
+1 MTGRGNADKL
-11 KPVQSKEEARERG
+11 QPVRSKHEASERG
-24 RLGGIKSGIAKRAKK
+24 RIGGIKSGEARRAKK
-39 NLQQL
+39 SLQQL

-146 PQTAFMCSPADIII
+146 PQTAFMCSPADIVIF
-160 YGGAAGGGKG
+160 GGAAGGGK
-170 SPFDELILTPNGYKY
+170 S
-185 NGLLQIGDDVCTP
+185 
-198 FGTTSKVIGLF
+198 
-209 PLGKRKVYNVT
+209 
-220 FIDGASVRVT
+220 
-230 GDHLWYSKKA
+230 
-240 KDCSN
+240 
-245 KWRNRTT
+245 
-252 DELIELISKGH
+252 
-263 NILIPLCKPVEFKAR
+263 
-278 KSLTIKPYTLGVLL
+278 
-292 GDGSLTA
+292 
-299 FPCSVTKND
+299 
-308 NEIFAYIKDDGYDTK
+308 
-323 VLQTK
+323 
-328 DRCHTEA
+328 
-335 IYLSPNERQWLKD
+335 
-348 IKLNV
+348 
-353 KSAFK
+353 
-358 FIPEEYKYASVN
+358 
-370 ERFSLLQGL
+370 
-379 MDTDGYADDRGHCT
+379 
-393 YATTSKRLAE
+393 
-403 DVQWLCRSLGCK
+403 
-415 ATITPKA
+415 
-422 AGYRDKQGNKV
+422 
-433 QCNISYEVYIQS
+433 
-445 AHNEKLFRLER
+445 
-456 KKARC
+456 
-461 IGKQFNGGR
+461 
-470 GNVNRRITSIEY
+470 
-482 IGDDYCQ
+482 
-489 CIKLEDNRGLY
+489 
-500 ITKDFIV
+500 
-507 THNTYA
+507 YA

-521 KDIAGFNGLV
+521 KDIAGFSGV
-531 LRKNYTQITSPGG
+531 VFRKNYTQITASGG
-544 LWEAS
+544 LWDAAS
-549 NKIYSQVQGAM
+549 KLYSQVQGAKPKKTPKLHWLFTPSNARMHFAHLEREEDLM
-560 SKISPVH
+560 S
-567 HWTFAPSGANI
+567 
-578 RFGHLA
+578 
-584 SDKELSG
+584 
-591 WQGSEI
+591 WQGTEI

-671 NDTIFWGSNP
+671 NDTIYWGSNP

-706 DNKVLMAKDPSYM
+706 DNKVLMAKNPSYM

-725 AEIDKERLLYGN
+725 AEVDKERLLYGN

-745 MYFKTEQFTFVDAV
+745 MYFKTEQFIFVDAV

-805 KRKQIKANDA
+805 KRKQIKANDT
-815 RNLLRNMAAIDQA
+815 RNLLRNMAAIDQG

-932 TS
+932 TN

>member
-1 MPAQGNVSNL
+1 MVVRGNPN
-11 KPVQSKEEARERG
+11 KIQPIRTTQEARERG
-24 RLGGIKSGIAKRAKK
+24 KNGGIKSGIARRAKK
-39 NLQQL
+39 SLQQL
-44 AKTILETQVNDDKA
+44 AKSILETQVNDDKA

-106 GTLSLAEDTSVETI
+106 GTLPLAEDTSVETI

-133 DSYDSPYLSPQPG
+133 DSYDSPYLTPQPG
-146 PQTAFMCSPADIII
+146 PQTAFMCSPADIVI
-160 YGGAAGGGKG
+160 YGGAAGGGK
-170 SPFDELILTPNGYKY
+170 S
-185 NGLLQIGDDVCTP
+185 
-198 FGTTSKVIGLF
+198 
-209 PLGKRKVYNVT
+209 
-220 FIDGASVRVT
+220 
-230 GDHLWYSKKA
+230 W
-240 KDCSN
+240 
-245 KWRNRTT
+245 
-252 DELIELISKGH
+252 
-263 NILIPLCKPVEFKAR
+263 
-278 KSLTIKPYTLGVLL
+278 
-292 GDGSLTA
+292 
-299 FPCSVTKND
+299 
-308 NEIFAYIKDDGYDTK
+308 
-323 VLQTK
+323 
-328 DRCHTEA
+328 
-335 IYLSPNERQWLKD
+335 
-348 IKLNV
+348 
-353 KSAFK
+353 
-358 FIPEEYKYASVN
+358 
-370 ERFSLLQGL
+370 
-379 MDTDGYADDRGHCT
+379 
-393 YATTSKRLAE
+393 
-403 DVQWLCRSLGCK
+403 
-415 ATITPKA
+415 
-422 AGYRDKQGNKV
+422 
-433 QCNISYEVYIQS
+433 
-445 AHNEKLFRLER
+445 
-456 KKARC
+456 
-461 IGKQFNGGR
+461 
-470 GNVNRRITSIEY
+470 
-482 IGDDYCQ
+482 
-489 CIKLEDNRGLY
+489 
-500 ITKDFIV
+500 
-507 THNTYA
+507 A

-521 KDIAGFNGLV
+521 KDIAGFNGV
-531 LRKNYTQITSPGG
+531 IFRKNYTQITASGG

-549 NKIYSQVQGAM
+549 QKIYGLVQGANAKKTPKLHWYFTPSNARINFAHLEREEDLM
-560 SKISPVH
+560 S
-567 HWTFAPSGANI
+567 
-578 RFGHLA
+578 
-584 SDKELSG
+584 
-591 WQGSEI
+591 WQGTEI

-617 SRNRSTCGIRPY
+617 SRNRSTCGVRPY

-639 SWVAEFIS
+639 SWVADFIS

-656 PIYERSGVIRYMCVV
+656 PIYERSGVVRYMCVV

-725 AEIDKERLLYGN
+725 AEVDKERLLYGN

-745 MYFKTEQFTFVDAV
+745 MYFKTENFTFVDAV

-805 KRKQIKANDA
+805 KRKQIKANA
-815 RNLLRNMAAIDQA
+815 VRTLLRNMAAIDQG

-890 GEWNDMYLSELES
+890 GKWNDMYLSELES

-924 HATNWGGL
+924 NSRSWGGL

>member
-1 MPAQGNVSNL
+1 MVVRGNPN
-11 KPVQSKEEARERG
+11 KIQPIRTTQEARERG
-24 RLGGIKSGIAKRAKK
+24 RNGGIKSGIARRAKK
-39 NLQQL
+39 SLQQL

-76 LMIAKLLN
+76 LMIVKLLN

-133 DSYDSPYLSPQPG
+133 DSYNSPYLSPQPG
-146 PQTAFMCSPADIII
+146 PQTAFMCSPADIVIF
-160 YGGAAGGGKG
+160 GGAAGGGK
-170 SPFDELILTPNGYKY
+170 S
-185 NGLLQIGDDVCTP
+185 
-198 FGTTSKVIGLF
+198 
-209 PLGKRKVYNVT
+209 
-220 FIDGASVRVT
+220 
-230 GDHLWYSKKA
+230 
-240 KDCSN
+240 
-245 KWRNRTT
+245 
-252 DELIELISKGH
+252 
-263 NILIPLCKPVEFKAR
+263 
-278 KSLTIKPYTLGVLL
+278 
-292 GDGSLTA
+292 
-299 FPCSVTKND
+299 
-308 NEIFAYIKDDGYDTK
+308 
-323 VLQTK
+323 
-328 DRCHTEA
+328 
-335 IYLSPNERQWLKD
+335 
-348 IKLNV
+348 
-353 KSAFK
+353 
-358 FIPEEYKYASVN
+358 
-370 ERFSLLQGL
+370 
-379 MDTDGYADDRGHCT
+379 
-393 YATTSKRLAE
+393 
-403 DVQWLCRSLGCK
+403 
-415 ATITPKA
+415 
-422 AGYRDKQGNKV
+422 
-433 QCNISYEVYIQS
+433 
-445 AHNEKLFRLER
+445 
-456 KKARC
+456 
-461 IGKQFNGGR
+461 
-470 GNVNRRITSIEY
+470 
-482 IGDDYCQ
+482 
-489 CIKLEDNRGLY
+489 
-500 ITKDFIV
+500 
-507 THNTYA
+507 YA

-521 KDIAGFNGLV
+521 KDIAGFSGV
-531 LRKNYTQITSPGG
+531 VFRKNYTQITASGG
-544 LWEAS
+544 LWDAAS
-549 NKIYSQVQGAM
+549 KLYSQVQGAKPKKTPKLHWLFTPSNARMHFAHLEREEDLM
-560 SKISPVH
+560 S
-567 HWTFAPSGANI
+567 
-578 RFGHLA
+578 
-584 SDKELSG
+584 
-591 WQGSEI
+591 WQGTEI

-671 NDTIFWGSNP
+671 NDTIYWGSNP
-681 HELAQEHGVNV
+681 HELAQEYGVNV

-745 MYFKTEQFTFVDAV
+745 MYFKTEQFTFVDVV
-759 PKNIVAYAR
+759 PKNIVTYAR

-932 TS
+932 TT

>member
-1 MPAQGNVSNL
+1 MPARGNVSNL
-11 KPVQSKEEARERG
+11 RPVRSKDEARKRG
-24 RLGGIKSGIAKRAKK
+24 TVGGKKSGEIRRAKK
-39 NLQQL
+39 NLQQI
-44 AKTILETQVNDDKA
+44 AKTILESQVHDDKA
-58 KGFLH
+58 KSFLH
-63 SFGLDEQDQNYQA
+63 AFGLDEQDQNYQA

-89 TDVKA
+89 SDVNA
-94 IQTLTTL
+94 IRTLATL
-101 AGFDG
+101 AGADG
-106 GTLSLAEDTSVETI
+106 GILSLAEDASVETI
-120 DAYQKIYIPNNGR
+120 DAYQSIYIPNNGR
-133 DSYDSPYLSPQPG
+133 DTFEPLYLTPQPG
-146 PQTAFMCSPADIII
+146 PQTAFMCSSADIVI
-160 YGGAAGGGKG
+160 YGGAAGGGK
-170 SPFDELILTPNGYKY
+170 
-185 NGLLQIGDDVCTP
+185 
-198 FGTTSKVIGLF
+198 
-209 PLGKRKVYNVT
+209 T
-220 FIDGASVRVT
+220 F
-230 GDHLWYSKKA
+230 
-240 KDCSN
+240 
-245 KWRNRTT
+245 
-252 DELIELISKGH
+252 
-263 NILIPLCKPVEFKAR
+263 
-278 KSLTIKPYTLGVLL
+278 
-292 GDGSLTA
+292 
-299 FPCSVTKND
+299 
-308 NEIFAYIKDDGYDTK
+308 
-323 VLQTK
+323 
-328 DRCHTEA
+328 
-335 IYLSPNERQWLKD
+335 
-348 IKLNV
+348 
-353 KSAFK
+353 
-358 FIPEEYKYASVN
+358 
-370 ERFSLLQGL
+370 
-379 MDTDGYADDRGHCT
+379 
-393 YATTSKRLAE
+393 
-403 DVQWLCRSLGCK
+403 
-415 ATITPKA
+415 
-422 AGYRDKQGNKV
+422 
-433 QCNISYEVYIQS
+433 
-445 AHNEKLFRLER
+445 
-456 KKARC
+456 
-461 IGKQFNGGR
+461 
-470 GNVNRRITSIEY
+470 
-482 IGDDYCQ
+482 
-489 CIKLEDNRGLY
+489 
-500 ITKDFIV
+500 
-507 THNTYA
+507 A
-513 LLMEGLRH
+513 LLLEGLRH
-521 KDIAGFNGLV
+521 KDIAGFSGV
-531 LRKNYTQITSPGG
+531 VFRKNYTQITASGG
-544 LWEAS
+544 LWDAA
-549 NKIYSQVQGAM
+549 NKIYGQVQGA
-560 SKISPVH
+560 KPKKTPKL
-567 HWTFAPSGANI
+567 HWFFSPSGARI
-578 RFGHLA
+578 HFAHLER
-584 SDKELSG
+584 DEDLQG

-639 SWVAEFIS
+639 SWVADFIS

-656 PIYERSGVIRYMCVV
+656 PIYERSGVVRYMCVL
-671 NDTIFWGSNP
+671 NDTIYWGSNP
-681 HELAQEHGVNV
+681 YELAKEYGVNV

-745 MYFKTEQFTFVDAV
+745 MYFKTENFTFVDAV

-815 RNLLRNMAAIDQA
+815 RNLLRNMAAIDQG

-924 HATNWGGL
+924 NSRSWGGL

>member
-63 SFGLDEQDQNYQA
+63 NFGLDEQDQNYQA
-76 LMIAKLLN
+76 LMIVKLLN

-89 TDVKA
+89 TDVRA

-133 DSYDSPYLSPQPG
+133 DSYDSPYLTPQPG
-146 PQTAFMCSPADIII
+146 PQTAFMCSPADIVIF
-160 YGGAAGGGKG
+160 GGAAGGGK
-170 SPFDELILTPNGYKY
+170 S
-185 NGLLQIGDDVCTP
+185 
-198 FGTTSKVIGLF
+198 
-209 PLGKRKVYNVT
+209 
-220 FIDGASVRVT
+220 
-230 GDHLWYSKKA
+230 
-240 KDCSN
+240 
-245 KWRNRTT
+245 
-252 DELIELISKGH
+252 
-263 NILIPLCKPVEFKAR
+263 
-278 KSLTIKPYTLGVLL
+278 
-292 GDGSLTA
+292 
-299 FPCSVTKND
+299 
-308 NEIFAYIKDDGYDTK
+308 
-323 VLQTK
+323 
-328 DRCHTEA
+328 
-335 IYLSPNERQWLKD
+335 
-348 IKLNV
+348 
-353 KSAFK
+353 
-358 FIPEEYKYASVN
+358 
-370 ERFSLLQGL
+370 
-379 MDTDGYADDRGHCT
+379 
-393 YATTSKRLAE
+393 
-403 DVQWLCRSLGCK
+403 
-415 ATITPKA
+415 
-422 AGYRDKQGNKV
+422 
-433 QCNISYEVYIQS
+433 
-445 AHNEKLFRLER
+445 
-456 KKARC
+456 
-461 IGKQFNGGR
+461 
-470 GNVNRRITSIEY
+470 
-482 IGDDYCQ
+482 
-489 CIKLEDNRGLY
+489 
-500 ITKDFIV
+500 
-507 THNTYA
+507 YA

-521 KDIAGFNGLV
+521 KDIAGFSGV
-531 LRKNYTQITSPGG
+531 VFRKNYTQITASGG
-544 LWEAS
+544 LWDAAS
-549 NKIYSQVQGAM
+549 KLYSQVQGAKPKKTPKLHWLFTPSNARMHFAHLEREEDLM
-560 SKISPVH
+560 S
-567 HWTFAPSGANI
+567 
-578 RFGHLA
+578 
-584 SDKELSG
+584 
-591 WQGSEI
+591 WQGTEI

-671 NDTIFWGSNP
+671 NDTIYWGSNP

-745 MYFKTEQFTFVDAV
+745 MYFKTEQFTFIDAV
-759 PKNIVAYAR
+759 PKNIIAYAR

-890 GEWNDMYLSELES
+890 GEWNDMYLAELES

-932 TS
+932 TT

>member
-1 MPAQGNVSNL
+1 MTGRGNADKL
-11 KPVQSKEEARERG
+11 QPVRSKHEASERG
-24 RLGGIKSGIAKRAKK
+24 RIGGIKSGEARRAKK
-39 NLQQL
+39 SLQQL
-44 AKTILETQVNDDKA
+44 AKSILETQVNDDKA

-63 SFGLDEQDQNYQA
+63 SFGLEEQDQNYQA

-133 DSYDSPYLSPQPG
+133 DSYDSPYLTPQPG
-146 PQTAFMCSPADIII
+146 PQTAFMCSPADIVI
-160 YGGAAGGGKG
+160 YGGAAGGGK
-170 SPFDELILTPNGYKY
+170 S
-185 NGLLQIGDDVCTP
+185 
-198 FGTTSKVIGLF
+198 
-209 PLGKRKVYNVT
+209 
-220 FIDGASVRVT
+220 
-230 GDHLWYSKKA
+230 W
-240 KDCSN
+240 
-245 KWRNRTT
+245 
-252 DELIELISKGH
+252 
-263 NILIPLCKPVEFKAR
+263 
-278 KSLTIKPYTLGVLL
+278 
-292 GDGSLTA
+292 
-299 FPCSVTKND
+299 
-308 NEIFAYIKDDGYDTK
+308 
-323 VLQTK
+323 
-328 DRCHTEA
+328 
-335 IYLSPNERQWLKD
+335 
-348 IKLNV
+348 
-353 KSAFK
+353 
-358 FIPEEYKYASVN
+358 
-370 ERFSLLQGL
+370 
-379 MDTDGYADDRGHCT
+379 
-393 YATTSKRLAE
+393 
-403 DVQWLCRSLGCK
+403 
-415 ATITPKA
+415 
-422 AGYRDKQGNKV
+422 
-433 QCNISYEVYIQS
+433 
-445 AHNEKLFRLER
+445 
-456 KKARC
+456 
-461 IGKQFNGGR
+461 
-470 GNVNRRITSIEY
+470 
-482 IGDDYCQ
+482 
-489 CIKLEDNRGLY
+489 
-500 ITKDFIV
+500 
-507 THNTYA
+507 A

-521 KDIAGFNGLV
+521 KDIAGFNGV
-531 LRKNYTQITSPGG
+531 IFRKNYTQITASGG

-549 NKIYSQVQGAM
+549 QKIYGLVQGANAKKTPKLHWYFTPSNARINFAHLEREENLM
-560 SKISPVH
+560 S
-567 HWTFAPSGANI
+567 
-578 RFGHLA
+578 
-584 SDKELSG
+584 
-591 WQGSEI
+591 WQGTEI

-639 SWVAEFIS
+639 SWVADFIS

-671 NDTIFWGSNP
+671 NDTIYWGSNP

-805 KRKQIKANDA
+805 KRKQIKANA
-815 RNLLRNMAAIDQA
+815 VRTLLRNMAAIDQG

-932 TS
+932 TT

>member
-1 MPAQGNVSNL
+1 MPARGNVSNL
-11 KPVQSKEEARERG
+11 RPVRSKDEARKRG
-24 RLGGIKSGIAKRAKK
+24 TVGGKKSGEIRRAKK
-39 NLQQL
+39 NLQQI
-44 AKTILETQVNDDKA
+44 AKTILESQVHDDKA
-58 KGFLH
+58 KNFLH
-63 SFGLDEQDQNYQA
+63 AFGLDEQDQNYQA

-89 TDVKA
+89 SDVNA
-94 IQTLTTL
+94 IRTL
-101 AGFDG
+101 ATLSGADG
-106 GTLSLAEDTSVETI
+106 GILSLAEDASVETI
-120 DAYQKIYIPNNGR
+120 DAYQSIYIPNNGR
-133 DSYDSPYLSPQPG
+133 DTFEPLYLTPQPG
-146 PQTAFMCSPADIII
+146 PQTAFMCSSADIVI
-160 YGGAAGGGKG
+160 YGGAAGGGK
-170 SPFDELILTPNGYKY
+170 
-185 NGLLQIGDDVCTP
+185 
-198 FGTTSKVIGLF
+198 
-209 PLGKRKVYNVT
+209 T
-220 FIDGASVRVT
+220 F
-230 GDHLWYSKKA
+230 
-240 KDCSN
+240 
-245 KWRNRTT
+245 
-252 DELIELISKGH
+252 
-263 NILIPLCKPVEFKAR
+263 
-278 KSLTIKPYTLGVLL
+278 
-292 GDGSLTA
+292 
-299 FPCSVTKND
+299 
-308 NEIFAYIKDDGYDTK
+308 
-323 VLQTK
+323 
-328 DRCHTEA
+328 
-335 IYLSPNERQWLKD
+335 
-348 IKLNV
+348 
-353 KSAFK
+353 
-358 FIPEEYKYASVN
+358 
-370 ERFSLLQGL
+370 
-379 MDTDGYADDRGHCT
+379 
-393 YATTSKRLAE
+393 
-403 DVQWLCRSLGCK
+403 
-415 ATITPKA
+415 
-422 AGYRDKQGNKV
+422 
-433 QCNISYEVYIQS
+433 
-445 AHNEKLFRLER
+445 
-456 KKARC
+456 
-461 IGKQFNGGR
+461 
-470 GNVNRRITSIEY
+470 
-482 IGDDYCQ
+482 
-489 CIKLEDNRGLY
+489 
-500 ITKDFIV
+500 
-507 THNTYA
+507 A
-513 LLMEGLRH
+513 LLLEGLRH
-521 KDIAGFNGLV
+521 KDIAGFSGV
-531 LRKNYTQITSPGG
+531 VFRKNYTQITASGG
-544 LWEAS
+544 LWDAA
-549 NKIYSQVQGAM
+549 NKIYGQVQGA
-560 SKISPVH
+560 KPKKTPKL
-567 HWTFAPSGANI
+567 HWFFSPSGARI
-578 RFGHLA
+578 HFAHLER
-584 SDKELSG
+584 DEDLQG

-639 SWVAEFIS
+639 SWVADFIS

-656 PIYERSGVIRYMCVV
+656 PIYERSGVVRYMCVL
-671 NDTIFWGSNP
+671 NDTIYWGSNP
-681 HELAQEHGVNV
+681 RELAKEHGVNV

-745 MYFKTEQFTFVDAV
+745 MYFKTENFTFADAV

-815 RNLLRNMAAIDQA
+815 RNLLRNMAAIDQG

-924 HATNWGGL
+924 NSRSWGGL

>member
-1 MPAQGNVSNL
+1 MTGRGNADKL
-11 KPVQSKEEARERG
+11 QPVRSKHEASERG
-24 RLGGIKSGIAKRAKK
+24 RIGGIKSGEARRAKK
-39 NLQQL
+39 SLQQL

-146 PQTAFMCSPADIII
+146 PQTAFMCSPADIVIF
-160 YGGAAGGGKG
+160 GGAAGGGK
-170 SPFDELILTPNGYKY
+170 S
-185 NGLLQIGDDVCTP
+185 
-198 FGTTSKVIGLF
+198 
-209 PLGKRKVYNVT
+209 
-220 FIDGASVRVT
+220 
-230 GDHLWYSKKA
+230 
-240 KDCSN
+240 
-245 KWRNRTT
+245 
-252 DELIELISKGH
+252 
-263 NILIPLCKPVEFKAR
+263 
-278 KSLTIKPYTLGVLL
+278 
-292 GDGSLTA
+292 
-299 FPCSVTKND
+299 
-308 NEIFAYIKDDGYDTK
+308 
-323 VLQTK
+323 
-328 DRCHTEA
+328 
-335 IYLSPNERQWLKD
+335 
-348 IKLNV
+348 
-353 KSAFK
+353 
-358 FIPEEYKYASVN
+358 
-370 ERFSLLQGL
+370 
-379 MDTDGYADDRGHCT
+379 
-393 YATTSKRLAE
+393 
-403 DVQWLCRSLGCK
+403 
-415 ATITPKA
+415 
-422 AGYRDKQGNKV
+422 
-433 QCNISYEVYIQS
+433 
-445 AHNEKLFRLER
+445 
-456 KKARC
+456 
-461 IGKQFNGGR
+461 
-470 GNVNRRITSIEY
+470 
-482 IGDDYCQ
+482 
-489 CIKLEDNRGLY
+489 
-500 ITKDFIV
+500 
-507 THNTYA
+507 YA

-521 KDIAGFNGLV
+521 KDIAGFSGV
-531 LRKNYTQITSPGG
+531 VFRKNYTQITASGG
-544 LWEAS
+544 LWDAAS
-549 NKIYSQVQGAM
+549 KLYSQVQGAKPKKTPKLHWLFTPSNARMHFAHLEREEDLM
-560 SKISPVH
+560 S
-567 HWTFAPSGANI
+567 
-578 RFGHLA
+578 
-584 SDKELSG
+584 
-591 WQGSEI
+591 WQGTEI

-671 NDTIFWGSNP
+671 NDTIYWGSNP

-725 AEIDKERLLYGN
+725 AEVDKERLLYGN

-745 MYFKTEQFTFVDAV
+745 MYFKTEQFIFVDAV

-805 KRKQIKANDA
+805 KRKQIKANA
-815 RNLLRNMAAIDQA
+815 VRTLLRNMAAIDQG

-932 TS
+932 TT